1 VQRCQVHKRRNFLEP
16 LPSLLRP
23 SVRRAMQQAYD
34 TADAALAHRQL
45 ERLAT
50 SLERAHPGAAASL
63 REGLE
68 ETLTLQRL
76 GITGALYQ
84 TLRSTNLIENL
95 NSLLGRF
102 TRNVKRWRDGSMI
115 VRWIAAGIFEAKRR
129 FRRIRGHQ
137 DLKTLLSAIERHT
150 KEQTLDLEKRVA

>member
-1 VQRCQVHKRRNFLEP
+1 
-16 LPSLLRP
+16 
-23 SVRRAMQQAYD
+23 M
-34 TADAALAHRQL
+34 
-45 ERLAT
+45 
-50 SLERAHPGAAASL
+50 
-63 REGLE
+63 
-68 ETLTLQRL
+68 
-76 GITGALYQ
+76 
-84 TLRSTNLIENL
+84 LRSTNPIENL

-115 VRWIAAGIFEAKRR
+115 VYWIAVGIFEAKRR